1 MFMGFNLQ
9 LDKDASIFC
18 EEYDYEKLQELG
30 RNHLDAQKAIYK
42 KSLREYV
49 IQDEIDGTK
58 IQNEWF
64 PEINADIFISHAHA
78 DEELACA
85 LAGWINIT
93 FGLSCFI
100 DSNVW
105 GHSVKLLEE
114 MNSQLSNKRKDRD
127 GGYLYDH
134 QSCNRVSQH
143 VNTMLS
149 IALQKMIDKVETVIF
164 LNTDNAVRVYDDTQ
178 MEKTYSPWIYS
189 EIVCTQIVRKKPLLA
204 YRNYPTV
211 KKEYSAIY
219 ESAQFIMH
227 SAISYNVSLKH
238 LKTLTERDLIRWDM
252 EYLSNRRNFQYKLD
266 ALYKFMCPGEVDST
280 KNLFVQLQSGEIEAL
295 QRAYSEQSMYLEEVE
310 EVQTVW
316 KNIMGRYWRN
326 CLECDGC
333 RCVRNQ

>member
-1 MFMGFNLQ
+1 MFIGFNLQ
-9 LDKDASIFC
+9 LDKRAKIFQGTYDFNELQEVGKQHLDDQKASC
-18 EEYDYEKLQELG
+18 EECLM
-30 RNHLDAQKAIYK
+30 N
-42 KSLREYV
+42 YV
-49 IQDEIDGTK
+49 DNDEIDGSK
-58 IQNEWF
+58 IQNAWF
-64 PEINADIFISHAHA
+64 PQISADIFISHSRK
-78 DEELACA
+78 DKDLACA
-85 LAGWINIT
+85 LAGWINKT
-93 FGLSCFI
+93 FGLKCFI

-105 GHSVKLLEE
+105 GYSEELLEE
-114 MNSQLSNKRKDRD
+114 MNSRLSNKRKDGN
-127 GGYLYDH
+127 GGYLYNH
-134 QSCNRVSQH
+134 QSCNQVSQH

-189 EIVCTQIVRKKPLLA
+189 EIVCTQLVRKKPLLA
-204 YRNYPTV
+204 YRDYSTV

-252 EYLSNRRNFQYKLD
+252 EYLKNWRNYQYKLD

-295 QRAYSEQSMYLEEVE
+295 QGAYSEQRMCLEEVE

-316 KNIMGRYWRN
+316 KNIMTRYWRN